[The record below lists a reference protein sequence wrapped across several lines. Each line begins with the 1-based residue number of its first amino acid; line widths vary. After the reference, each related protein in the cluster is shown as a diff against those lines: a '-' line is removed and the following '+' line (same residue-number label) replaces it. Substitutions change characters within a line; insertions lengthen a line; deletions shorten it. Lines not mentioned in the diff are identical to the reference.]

1 MRWRLAPFWF
11 ARRGSDLLPAVFD
24 PPATR
29 RTWILL
35 GAGWLG
41 VIVALGLWLGTPGS
55 ELREQ
60 LRSVQF
66 WSLEIC
72 LASGVALGTVVL
84 AQIRRRLDR
93 RDALSLATLAGAALV
108 LTLFVAPRTNRI
120 YYDEQIY
127 QSIGQNLADLK
138 LAQMCND
145 GTIEYGRLQC
155 WLGEYN
161 KQPYAYPHLLSV
173 LYRIFGVSPTIA
185 FRFNATI
192 AAITV
197 VAIYL
202 LVFIVFADRTAAF
215 FAALVM
221 VLMPEQTLWSATAAV
236 EPSASLAC
244 VIAMLFAAEFRQS
257 KRTVALAATAVATA
271 YAVQFR
277 AESAVIVPVVGLM
290 TFQGRFKDELKES
303 RFWAVGLLALALV
316 SIHLGHLVAVRNEP
330 WGTSDARLS
339 FHYVVT
345 NLRVNG
351 WFYLRDE
358 RFPILFTIL
367 AGVGLVTGRMLAAR
381 FEFAAYFALFFAVY
395 LLFYAG
401 SYNYG
406 ADVRYSLM
414 TFPPVA
420 VLSGLGVS
428 RLVSFRE
435 TRSRTFQRQAIP
447 LATAVL
453 VFQWLWYAPLV
464 RATTEEAWAAR
475 ADVSFAGSF
484 VPELGPHAYVLTH
497 NPGMFHVW
505 GINAGQMSS
514 IVTNPGQLD
523 FLALRYRE
531 VYLHWNF
538 WCNVQDDLQRSFC
551 ARAVA
556 TRPTELVREYRERSQ
571 RFAFYRF
578 TTRGAPE

>member
-1 MRWRLAPFWF
+1 LT
-11 ARRGSDLLPAVFD
+11 LLSSVFH

-29 RTWILL
+29 RTWIVL

-41 VIVALGLWLGTPGS
+41 VVTALVLWLQTPGS
-55 ELREQ
+55 Q
-60 LRSVQF
+60 LRDQLRGLQF

-72 LASGVALGTVVL
+72 LALGLGLGGIVL
-84 AQIRRRLDR
+84 AQMRRRLDR
-93 RDALSLATLAGAALV
+93 QDAWSLATLAVAALA

-145 GTIEYGRLQC
+145 GTVEYGRLQC
-155 WLGEYN
+155 WIGEYN

-173 LYRIFGVSPTIA
+173 LYRIFGVSERVA
-185 FRFNATI
+185 FRFNAAI
-192 AAITV
+192 AAMTA

-202 LVFIVFADRTAAF
+202 LVFSVFADRTAAF

-244 VIAMLFAAEFRQS
+244 VTAMLFAAEFRGS
-257 KRTVALAATAVATA
+257 KRTVALAATAVATV

-277 AESAVIVPVVGLM
+277 AESAVIVPIVGLM
-290 TFQGRFKDELKES
+290 VVSGVSKDELGKP
-303 RFWAVGLLALALV
+303 RFLAIGLLALVLV
-316 SIHLGHLVAVRNEP
+316 SIHLGHLVAVRNES
-330 WGTSDARLS
+330 WGTTDARLS

-345 NLRVNG
+345 NLRANG

-358 RFPILFTIL
+358 RFPVLFTIL
-367 AGVGLVTGRMLAAR
+367 ASVGLVAGGVVAAR
-381 FEFAAYFALFFAVY
+381 FAFAAYFALFFAMY

-428 RLVSFRE
+428 RLISFRE
-435 TRSRTFQRQAIP
+435 TGRAVFQRQAFP
-447 LATAVL
+447 LATAAL

-464 RATTEEAWAAR
+464 RARTEEAWAAR
-475 ADVSFAGSF
+475 ADVAFAGSF

-505 GINAGQMSS
+505 GINAGQMSN

-523 FLALRYRE
+523 FLALRYHE

-538 WCNVQDDLQRSFC
+538 WCNVQDPVQRSFC
-551 ARAVA
+551 AQAIGGK
-556 TRPTELVREYRERSQ
+556 PFEMVREYRERGQ

-578 TTRGAPE
+578 TTRRGSE

>member
-1 MRWRLAPFWF
+1 MPWRLAPFWF
-11 ARRGSDLLPAVFD
+11 VHRGTDLLPAVFD

-35 GAGWLG
+35 GTGWLG
-41 VIVALGLWLGTPGS
+41 VIVALLLWLRTPGT

-66 WSLEIC
+66 WSLETC
-72 LASGVALGTVVL
+72 LALGVALGAMVL
-84 AQIRRRLDR
+84 TQIRRRLDR
-93 RDALSLATLAGAALV
+93 RDVLNLATLAAAALA

-145 GTIEYGRLQC
+145 GTVEYGRLQC

-173 LYRIFGVSPTIA
+173 LYRIFGVSGAIA
-185 FRFNATI
+185 FRFNAAT
-192 AAITV
+192 AAMTV

-221 VLMPEQTLWSATAAV
+221 GLMPEQTLWSATAAV

-244 VIAMLFAAEFRQS
+244 LVALLLAAEFRQS
-257 KRTVALAATAVATA
+257 KRTVALSATAVAA
-271 YAVQFR
+271 VYAVQFR
-277 AESAVIVPVVGLM
+277 AESAVIVPVVLLM
-290 TFQGRFKDELKES
+290 AFHGHFKDELKKP
-303 RFWAVGLLALALV
+303 RFWAVGLLALVLA

-339 FHYVVT
+339 FQYVVA

-381 FEFAAYFALFFAVY
+381 LVFAVYFALFFAVY

-428 RLVSFRE
+428 KLLSFRE
-435 TRSRTFQRQAIP
+435 NRSRTFQSQAIP
-447 LATAVL
+447 LATAIL

-484 VPELGPHAYVLTH
+484 VPEIGPHAYVLTH

-505 GINAGQMSS
+505 GISAGQMSN
-514 IVTNPGQLD
+514 IVTNPGQVN
-523 FLALRYRE
+523 FLTTRYRE

-538 WCNVQDDLQRSFC
+538 WCNVEDPLQRSFC
-551 ARAVA
+551 AQAITGKQVE
-556 TRPTELVREYRERSQ
+556 TVREYRERNM

-578 TTRGAPE
+578 TTPRGSE

>member
-1 MRWRLAPFWF
+1 MIRAILPSQRSSWALLAAAWIAAIAAVAWWVLRTPELLLRVELMRWQFWNLEAQF
-11 ARRGSDLLPAVFD
+11 LVF
-24 PPATR
+24 
-29 RTWILL
+29 
-35 GAGWLG
+35 
-41 VIVALGLWLGTPGS
+41 VAL
-55 ELREQ
+55 
-60 LRSVQF
+60 
-66 WSLEIC
+66 
-72 LASGVALGTVVL
+72 AM
-84 AQIRRRLDR
+84 
-93 RDALSLATLAGAALV
+93 GAAPALV
-108 LTLFVAPRTNRI
+108 RALHLRRADFRLPVIAAATALLLTTFVAPRTSRI

-145 GTIEYGRLQC
+145 GTVEYGRLQC

-173 LYRIFGVSPTIA
+173 LYRIFGVSERVA
-185 FRFNATI
+185 FRFNAAI
-192 AAITV
+192 AALTV
-197 VAIYL
+197 VGIYL
-202 LVFIVFADRTAAF
+202 LVFSVFADRTAAF

-221 VLMPEQTLWSATAAV
+221 VLMPEQTLWAATAAV
-236 EPSASLAC
+236 EPSASFAC
-244 VIAMLFAAEFRQS
+244 VIAMLFAAEFRAS
-257 KRTVALAATAVATA
+257 RRTVALAATAVVTA

-277 AESAVIVPVVGLM
+277 PESALIVPAVGLM
-290 TFQGRFKDELKES
+290 ALPGFSKDELATV
-303 RFWAVGLLALALV
+303 RFWSVGLLTLV
-316 SIHLGHLVAVRNEP
+316 LLSIHLGHLTAVRNER
-330 WGTSDARLS
+330 WGTTEARLS

-367 AGVGLVTGRMLAAR
+367 ASAGLLTIRMLAAR
-381 FEFAAYFALFFAVY
+381 LVFAVYFAVFFAVY

-428 RLVSFRE
+428 RFVAFLQAA
-435 TRSRTFQRQAIP
+435 TRILRRQAIP

-475 ADVSFAGSF
+475 ADVNFAGSF

-505 GINAGQMSS
+505 GISAGQMSN

-523 FLALRYRE
+523 FLELRYRD

-556 TRPTELVREYRERSQ
+556 TKPTELVHEYRERNQ
-571 RFAFYRF
+571 RFALYRF
-578 TTRGAPE
+578 TSRRGPE